1 MRIKLRRAA
10 QRQGQD
16 AEAGPGTLRERQP
29 NSGFTRS
36 SVPGVHGPWPLSC
49 ISDVATRVGPH
60 IRTDITH
67 TAVCHQG
74 MLTRTS
80 PESQVYGLQA
90 QALVDSRNAEVFT
103 LRILEV
109 SWDIAIE

>member
-1 MRIKLRRAA
+1 MLRR
-10 QRQGQD
+10 D
-16 AEAGPGTLRERQP
+16 RERYVNDSLAP
-29 NSGFTRS
+29 DSRVHRC
-36 SVPGVHGPWPLSC
+36 VPGVHGPWPLTC

-60 IRTDITH
+60 VRTDITH
-67 TAVCHQG
+67 TAACPQG